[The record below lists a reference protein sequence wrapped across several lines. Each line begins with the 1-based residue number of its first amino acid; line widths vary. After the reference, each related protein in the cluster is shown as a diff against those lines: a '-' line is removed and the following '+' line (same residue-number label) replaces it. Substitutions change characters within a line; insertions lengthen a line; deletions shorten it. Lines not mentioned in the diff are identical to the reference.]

1 MARLLIA
8 RGYEDKTSLKRHARG
23 SKIQT
28 RYKVVS
34 KDMLTL
40 FPCIPMHED
49 SLPREQQ
56 ISRNFLQP
64 SPRAGGPGPGKA
76 GYTASHS
83 RTSVLPHHLPPN
95 YFQADEPDFFQRA
108 DKDDDSE
115 DVHPTRTRS

>member
-1 MARLLIA
+1 M
-8 RGYEDKTSLKRHARG
+8 KTRQRLKRHAGG

-56 ISRNFLQP
+56 ICRNFLQP
-64 SPRAGGPGPGKA
+64 SPRGQMPGKMQGKQTIQRA
-76 GYTASHS
+76 I
-83 RTSVLPHHLPPN
+83 REEVLPDLISG
-95 YFQADEPDFFQRA
+95 
-108 DKDDDSE
+108 DD
-115 DVHPTRTRS
+115 R